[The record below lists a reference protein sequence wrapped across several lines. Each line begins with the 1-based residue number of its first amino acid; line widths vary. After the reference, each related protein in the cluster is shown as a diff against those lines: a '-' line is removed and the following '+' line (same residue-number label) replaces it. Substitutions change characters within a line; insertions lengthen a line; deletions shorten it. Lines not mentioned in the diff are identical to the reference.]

1 MNLLQDGRWYTIM
14 NGRGRFLTLLSVS
27 SIISQ
32 AIIIFLLM
40 ISTIGTIDF
49 FSERTLDFG
58 FMCELESKLF
68 RFINLILTRGGLF
81 YAILRYKFILP
92 SLLSFGTMFTLS
104 IYLFLLS
111 LRFNRKRIIR
121 RRVSYH

>member
-14 NGRGRFLTLLSVS
+14 NGRRRLLTLQSIS

-40 ISTIGTIDF
+40 ISTFGMIDF
-49 FSERTLDFG
+49 FSERTSDFG
-58 FMCELESKLF
+58 FMCQLESKLF
-68 RFINLILTRGGLF
+68 TFINVILTRDGLF
-81 YAILRYKFILP
+81 YAILRYKFILA
-92 SLLSFGTMFTLS
+92 SLLSFATMFTLS
-104 IYLFLLS
+104 IYLLLLS
-111 LRFNRKRIIR
+111 LSFNRKRIIR

>member
-14 NGRGRFLTLLSVS
+14 KGRRRFLTLLSVS
-27 SIISQ
+27 STILQ

-40 ISTIGTIDF
+40 ISKIGTIDF

-68 RFINLILTRGGLF
+68 RFINLILTSGGLF
-81 YAILRYKFILP
+81 YAIPSYKFILA